1 MIAISD
7 ALKSLLIERRPH
19 RVFDLWTFTLTC
31 GITLR
36 WTSADI
42 DLTVGGQSY
51 SSAIRI
57 SRDKLR
63 LTTGVETA
71 TLQTTISPD
80 PAAEPQINGVP
91 LRQAIRG
98 GLFDGA
104 AVRLESAYYNL
115 DLPPQ
120 KIGRI
125 LRFCGT
131 VGDLDAFAAKAV
143 LTINSPLKRLDLQ
156 IPWKLYGAGCRHV
169 LGDVDCG
176 VNLSAYAVP
185 GQVLAG
191 STNGTVITSLS
202 GEPSY
207 TGGTLVLTSGPD
219 ATFRRT
225 IRTQSGQTLALKN
238 PLPWAPAAGESFT
251 ILPGCNKTKAVV
263 TPTSLQAT
271 IPTGLTLAAVTDGTF
286 GEDRGATLIGL
297 THSVEIG
304 RDEYGAPLYNTT
316 TDPNIVMVKVGENPA
331 AGQYSVTSAGV
342 YHFSTANLGRQVTL
356 SFTRILGGSG
366 GCRQFGNL
374 ARFGGMPYIPSPETA
389 Y

>member
-1 MIAISD
+1 MLSGERAMIAISE

-42 DLTVGGQSY
+42 DLTVGGQIY

-57 SRDKLR
+57 SRDKLH

-104 AVRLESAYYNL
+104 SVRLESAYY
-115 DLPPQ
+115 DLAMPPAL
-120 KIGRI
+120 IGRI
-125 LRFCGT
+125 LRFCGN

-176 VNLSAYAVP
+176 VDLSTYAVP
-185 GQVLAG
+185 SQVQAG
-191 STNGTVITSLS
+191 STNGMVVTSLR
-202 GEPSY
+202 GEPSCV
-207 TGGTLVLTSGPD
+207 GGTLVLTSGPD

-225 IRTQSGQTLALKN
+225 IRAQSGPAVFLKN
-238 PLPWAPAAGESFT
+238 PLPWAPAPGESLV
-251 ILPGCNKTKAVV
+251 ILPGCNKTKPDITAA
-263 TPTSLQAT
+263 SLQAT
-271 IPTGLTLAAVTDGTF
+271 IPSNLILPALSVPVASDVTYGT
-286 GEDRGATLIGL
+286 DRGVTLNG
-297 THSVEIG
+297 
-304 RDEYGAPLYNTT
+304 DKA
-316 TDPNIVMVKVGENPA
+316 MVLVQDNPA
-331 AGQYSVTSAGV
+331 SGQYSVTVDGIYRFSADNVGRTVTILFTKLSGGV
-342 YHFSTANLGRQVTL
+342 
-356 SFTRILGGSG
+356 G
-366 GCRQFGNL
+366 GCRQFGNM